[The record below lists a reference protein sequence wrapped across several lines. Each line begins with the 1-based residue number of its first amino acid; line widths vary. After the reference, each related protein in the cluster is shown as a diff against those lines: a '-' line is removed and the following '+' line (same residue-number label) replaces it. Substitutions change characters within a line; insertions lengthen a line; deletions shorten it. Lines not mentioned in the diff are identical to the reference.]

1 MIPAFMLPMLIG
13 GGLGALK
20 SKDPLKGALM
30 GAGMGA
36 LGGAAAPALG
46 GLLGQAGTAAS
57 LGTSLGSEQ
66 TAMLAAQE
74 AGMGGGLMGTLQDM
88 APMANAAATGIQTV
102 QGMMPQEQPIAP
114 PQLPQQ
120 NGGGILAQLAQ
131 MPQAQN
137 MSEQQRMMR
146 RQQRR
151 GLLS

>member
-20 SKDPLKGALM
+20 SKDPLKGALL

-36 LGGAAAPALG
+36 AGAAAAPALG
-46 GLLGQAGTAAS
+46 GLLGGAETAAAY
-57 LGTSLGSEQ
+57 GTGLGSQQ
-66 TAMLAAQE
+66 TAMLATQE
-74 AGMGGGLMGTLQDM
+74 AGMGGGLMGTLKDM
-88 APMANAAATGIQTV
+88 APVANAAATGIQTV
-102 QGMMPQEQPIAP
+102 QGMMPQQQSIAP
-114 PQLPQQ
+114 PQLAQQ

-131 MPQAQN
+131 MPQAQD
-137 MSEQQRMMR
+137 MGEQERMMR